1 LTAGGGGTILDV
13 RGVVDRLLSWPV
25 LGALVVL
32 VAVGGLAGPSVVR
45 SLGLTKSEA
54 DKRFEQVCRE
64 HGGTPELASGSG
76 DYVKDSRSCQVR
88 YGAHT
93 YEMYAVTAEGF
104 DEREAR
110 SAKQACESQARQ
122 ARLDAERGG
131 AEAAAPR
138 FIWHADSAICE
149 QRP

>member
-1 LTAGGGGTILDV
+1 
-13 RGVVDRLLSWPV
+13 
-25 LGALVVL
+25 
-32 VAVGGLAGPSVVR
+32 
-45 SLGLTKSEA
+45 
-54 DKRFEQVCRE
+54 
-64 HGGTPELASGSG
+64 
-76 DYVKDSRSCQVR
+76 
-88 YGAHT
+88 
-93 YEMYAVTAEGF
+93 MYAVTAEGF

-110 SAKQACESQARQ
+110 SAKQACASQARQ